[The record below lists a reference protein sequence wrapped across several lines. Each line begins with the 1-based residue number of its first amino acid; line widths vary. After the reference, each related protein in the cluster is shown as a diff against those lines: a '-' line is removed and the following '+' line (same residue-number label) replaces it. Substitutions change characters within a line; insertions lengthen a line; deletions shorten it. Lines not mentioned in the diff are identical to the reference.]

1 MKIMVIDGNSIVNR
15 AYYGVRPLTNAEGL
29 NTNAIYG
36 FLSIYMKIV
45 EDVKPDGVCV
55 AFDVRKPTFR
65 HEKYDGYKANRK
77 GMPDELAEQMQPLK
91 DVLDAMNI
99 MRIECEGFE
108 ADDIIGTI
116 SHSCAENGDECVI
129 VTGDRDSFQLIEND
143 GTTVLLVSSRMGRT
157 ETTLYNGAELL
168 MKYGLPPELM
178 RDLKALQGD
187 SSDNIPGVAGVGEK
201 TALELVSRFG
211 DIDSIYENIDTI
223 DIKESVRKKLIAG
236 KEMAYLS
243 KWLGTIAQDA
253 PIDFSADK
261 AVLREIDNDSL
272 YALFTR
278 LEFKSYVSR
287 FNLKPPESAGI
298 VEIASL
304 KSLERITLRT
314 DADISLAKEYV
325 LGKKCVVVCADS
337 LMGMSVACDEKV
349 FAISRAE
356 TDEKSF
362 IDFAGFIFS
371 EKTEKTIHDRKSIR
385 YELAKEGIVCENV
398 SFDTA
403 LAAYVLD
410 ATRKRYDITSVS
422 HTFGCDLDVPCERI
436 ADEANFSPLTG
447 SEEGISALQTV
458 AETLA
463 FIESEMRKK
472 LSETNMEKLYFDI
485 EHPFTDVLCDM
496 EETGIKVDGKELS
509 RFGDSLAEQ
518 IALMEKAIYECAGEV
533 FNILSP
539 KQLGEVLFEKLGIPP
554 VKKTKTGYSTDAD
567 VLAKL
572 RNEHEII
579 PLILEYRKYS
589 KLKST
594 YADGLLRF
602 ISERDGKIHTTF
614 QQMVTATGRISST
627 DPNLQNIPIRTELG
641 GEVRR
646 MFVPSDDSRCFI
658 DADYSQIEL
667 RVLAH
672 ITADEAMCRAFR
684 EGEDIHTQTASQVFG
699 VAADEVTAD
708 MRRVSKAVNFGI
720 VYGIS
725 EFSLAED
732 IGVTRFEAKKY
743 IEAYL
748 EHYSGVR
755 DYMKS
760 IVETARRDGY
770 VTTMFG
776 RRRYIPEI
784 TSKNFNLR
792 SFGERVALNAPIQG
806 TAADIIKIAM
816 LNTHRRLKES
826 GLDAA
831 LILQV
836 HDELIVEASRSA
848 ADAAAKILTEEM
860 ESACKLSVPLIAEA
874 GIGDTWYDAKK

>member
-15 AYYGVRPLTNAEGL
+15 AFYGVRPLTNAEGL

-36 FLSIYMKIV
+36 FLSIYMKILEEV
-45 EDVKPDGVCV
+45 APDGVCV
-55 AFDVRKPTFR
+55 AFDLRKPTFR
-65 HEKYDGYKANRK
+65 HQKYDGYKANRK

-91 DVLDAMNI
+91 EVLDAMNI
-99 MRIECEGFE
+99 MWLECEGYE

-116 SHSCAENGDECVI
+116 SHICADNRDECVI

-143 GTTVLLVSSRMGRT
+143 GTTVLLVSSKMGRT

-168 MKYGLPPELM
+168 VKYGLPPELM

-187 SSDNIPGVAGVGEK
+187 ASDNIPGVAGVGEK

-211 DIDSIYENIDTI
+211 DIDNLYANIDSP
-223 DIKESVRKKLIAG
+223 DIREAVRKKLVAG
-236 KEMAYLS
+236 RDSAYLS

-253 PIDFSADK
+253 PIEFT
-261 AVLREIDNDSL
+261 RELAKLQEFDNDTL
-272 YALFTR
+272 YSLFTR
-278 LEFKSYVSR
+278 LEFKSFINR
-287 FNLKPPESAGI
+287 LKLTPPETASDVHVSDI
-298 VEIASL
+298 KELEQVFIKTDEEIEA
-304 KSLERITLRT
+304 
-314 DADISLAKEYV
+314 AKEYIS
-325 LGKKCVVVCADS
+325 GKKSAVIIAEE
-337 LMGMSVACDEKV
+337 LMGIGVACGEKV
-349 FAISRAE
+349 FAISRVDVAE
-356 TDEKSF
+356 EKFLDFVRF
-362 IDFAGFIFS
+362 ILSD
-371 EKTEKTIHDRKSIR
+371 KTEKIVHDKKHIVYGLGREGT
-385 YELAKEGIVCENV
+385 ELKNV
-398 SFDTA
+398 VFDTA

-410 ATRKRYDITSVS
+410 STRKKYDLASVS
-422 HTFGCDLDVPCERI
+422 HTFGCELDI
-436 ADEANFSPLTG
+436 ACTRLSDESNFSPLTG
-447 SEEGISALQTV
+447 SENGLSALATC
-458 AETLA
+458 AEALVY
-463 FIESEMRKK
+463 IESEMQKELIK
-472 LSETNMEKLYFDI
+472 TGMAKLYFEI
-485 EHPFTDVLCDM
+485 EQPLTDVLCDM
-496 EETGIKVDGKELS
+496 EKTGVRVDGEELA
-509 RFGDSLAEQ
+509 RFGEMLSGQ
-518 IALMEKAIYECAGEV
+518 IELMEKAIYECAGEK

-539 KQLGEVLFEKLGIPP
+539 KQLGEMLFERLQIPP

-567 VLAKL
+567 TLMKI
-572 RNEHEII
+572 RSKHEII
-579 PLILEYRKYS
+579 PLILEYRKYT

-594 YADGLLRF
+594 YADGLLKF
-602 ISERDGKIHTTF
+602 ISERDGRIHTTF

-646 MFVPSDDSRCFI
+646 MFVPSDGRKCFI

-672 ITADEAMCRAFR
+672 ITGDEEMCRAFC
-684 EGEDIHTQTASQVFG
+684 EGSDIHAQTASQVFG
-699 VAADEVTAD
+699 VPISEVTSE

-732 IGVTRFEAKKY
+732 IGVSRAEAKRY
-743 IEAYL
+743 IDAYL
-748 EHYSGVR
+748 SHYCRVR

-760 IVETARRDGY
+760 IVESARRDGF

-816 LNTHRRLKES
+816 IRVSKRLSES
-826 GLDAA
+826 GLSAK
-831 LILQV
+831 LVLQV
-836 HDELIVEASRSA
+836 HDELIVEADR
-848 ADAAAKILTEEM
+848 ADCAEVSKILTEEM
-860 ESACKLSVPLIAEA
+860 EKACVLSVPLVAES